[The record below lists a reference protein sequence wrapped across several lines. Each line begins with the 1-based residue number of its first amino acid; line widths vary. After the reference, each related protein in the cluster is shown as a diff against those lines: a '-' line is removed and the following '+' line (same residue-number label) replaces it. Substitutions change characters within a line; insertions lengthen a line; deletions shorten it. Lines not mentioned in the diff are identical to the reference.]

1 MTWEKHVTTHDG
13 IGTIVDVYLN
23 KQDMLI
29 KRIFKEGSITVSG
42 QTHEYTQQQVKDFYH
57 NEVYW
62 LNKLDSKWLPE
73 LVKFDDTTQTI
84 TQRYYGPCLLD
95 YLHTDLHTRI
105 PNLADQIVEMHEF
118 FKKHNVFKR
127 NNSLSNLS
135 YNNEWDQVIAF
146 DFKWAKERP
155 AGMEM
160 ELHSYQHWLNKIDKD
175 LPARLKALI

>member
-1 MTWEKHVTTHDG
+1 MTWKKHVTTHDG
-13 IGTIVDVYLN
+13 IGTIVDVSLN
-23 KQDMLI
+23 EQDMLI

-42 QTHEYTQQQVKDFYH
+42 QTHEYTQEQVKDFYH

-62 LNKLDSKWLPE
+62 LNKLDSKWLPQ

-84 TQRYYGPCLLD
+84 IQKYYGPCLLD

-127 NNSLSNLS
+127 NNSLSNLT
-135 YNNEWDQVIAF
+135 YNGKQVIAF

-155 AGMEM
+155 EGIQM

-175 LPARLKALI
+175 LPARLKALV